1 MPAYLELQKKEQK
14 RQLGRAQSFFL
25 ISTYSYAPFY
35 ATGLPVRV
43 MTWAFPGPH
52 PKD

>member
-25 ISTYSYAPFY
+25 ISVPFY

-43 MTWAFPGPH
+43 MTWAFPRPH